1 MKKITQDTHI
11 IDDMCDCL
19 IEAFGKVSID
29 GELSLDKLKASLEKE
44 IRTKKNLAA
53 WMKELI
59 QFDDERS
66 TKH

>member
-11 IDDMCDCL
+11 LDDMCDCL
-19 IEAFGKVSID
+19 IEAFGKVSIE
-29 GELSLDKLKASLEKE
+29 GELSLDNLKASLEKE
-44 IRTKKNLAA
+44 IRAKKNLAA

>member
-11 IDDMCDCL
+11 LDDMCDCL
-19 IEAFGKVSID
+19 IEAFGKISID
-29 GELSLDKLKASLEKE
+29 GEPSLDKLKASLEEE
-44 IRTKKNLAA
+44 IRSKKNLAE

-59 QFDDERS
+59 EFDDERS

>member
-11 IDDMCDCL
+11 LDDMCDCL

-29 GELSLDKLKASLEKE
+29 GELSLDKLKASLEQE
-44 IRTKKNLAA
+44 IRAKKDLAA

-59 QFDDERS
+59 EFDDERS

>member
-11 IDDMCDCL
+11 LDDMCDCL

-29 GELSLDKLKASLEKE
+29 GELSLDKLKASLERE
-44 IRTKKNLAA
+44 IRSKTTLAT

-59 QFDDERS
+59 EFDDQRS

>member
-11 IDDMCDCL
+11 LDDMCDCL

-29 GELSLDKLKASLEKE
+29 GELSLDKLKASLERE
-44 IRTKKNLAA
+44 IRSKTTLAA

-59 QFDDERS
+59 EFDDQRS